1 MTREELSEA
10 TNKFLNGGGKITK
23 LPDGPHFKFQAYSVG
38 VPKSKRVDLTAIED
52 PKSKKQME
60 AFESGKL

>member
-10 TNKFLNGGGKITK
+10 TNRFLKDGGKITK
-23 LPDGPHFKFQAYSVG
+23 LPAGPDFSFQAYSVR
-38 VPKSKRVDLTAIED
+38 VPKSNRVDLTAMED
-52 PKSKKQME
+52 PNSKKQME

>member
-1 MTREELSEA
+1 MTRKELSEA

-23 LPDGPHFKFQAYSVG
+23 LPDGPDFKFQAYSVG
-38 VPKSKRVDLTAIED
+38 VPKSNRVDLTAMED

>member
-23 LPDGPHFKFQAYSVG
+23 LPDGPDFRFQAYSVG
-38 VPKSKRVDLTAIED
+38 VPKSNRVDLTAMED
-52 PKSKKQME
+52 PGTKKQRK
-60 AFESGKL
+60 AFESGNL

>member
-10 TNKFLNGGGKITK
+10 TNKFLTGCGKITK
-23 LPDGPHFKFQAYSVG
+23 LPDGPDFKFQAYSVG
-38 VPKSKRVDLTAIED
+38 VPKSNRVDLTAMED